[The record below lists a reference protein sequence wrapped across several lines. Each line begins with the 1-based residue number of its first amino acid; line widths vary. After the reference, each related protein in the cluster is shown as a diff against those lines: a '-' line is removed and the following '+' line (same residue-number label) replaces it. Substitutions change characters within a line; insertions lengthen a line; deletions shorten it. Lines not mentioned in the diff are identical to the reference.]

1 MRTMHHGLAAI
12 AFAALGSLVALAQ
25 APQQPPAGQAPAPG
39 AQAPAA
45 PGQGRPGGA
54 GRGGAPAGPA
64 SFFVTSAGKGDGANY
79 GGLAGADAYCAQ
91 MAQAGGIPTPAGRT
105 WRAYLSA
112 TAAAGQPAVNARDRI
127 GAGPWYNIN
136 GALIANN
143 VADLHGDVERD
154 RNQINKTTALTE
166 KKAPLNGVGDTPNQ
180 HDIITGSDSHGRAR
194 ASETLDTTCTNYT
207 SNQDPPAG
215 TARGQGPGVWLGH
228 HDRTGG
234 GNTSWN
240 AAHKSSGCS
249 QQALVSTGGAGALY
263 CFAAN

>member
-1 MRTMHHGLAAI
+1 MRRMQHFVAAI
-12 AFAALGSLVALAQ
+12 ALAGVGSLVAFAQ
-25 APQQPPAGQAPAPG
+25 APQQPGAGAPAQPGAQGQAPAG
-39 AQAPAA
+39 
-45 PGQGRPGGA
+45 GQGRAGG
-54 GRGGAPAGPA
+54 GRGGGPQGPA
-64 SFFVTSAGKGDGANY
+64 SFFITSVGKGDGANY
-79 GGLAGADAYCAQ
+79 GGLAGADAYCEQ
-91 MAQAGGIPTPAGRT
+91 MAKASAIPTPPGRT

-127 GAGPWYNIN
+127 GAGPWYNIK
-136 GALIANN
+136 GVLIANN

-154 RNQINKTTALTE
+154 RNQINKNTALSE
-166 KKAPLNGVGDTPNQ
+166 KGTTINGVGDTPNQ

-194 ASETLDTTCTNYT
+194 ADTVDTTCSNYT
-207 SNQDPPAG
+207 SNQDPPQG

-240 AAHKSSGCS
+240 ATHKSAGCS
-249 QQALVSTGGAGALY
+249 QQALVGTGGAGLLY

>member
-1 MRTMHHGLAAI
+1 MRRMQHGLAAI
-12 AFAALGSLVALAQ
+12 ALAALGSLVVLAQ
-25 APQQPPAGQAPAPG
+25 APQQPAAPAAPG
-39 AQAPAA
+39 AQAPA
-45 PGQGRPGGA
+45 PGGA
-54 GRGGAPAGPA
+54 QGRGGGRGAPAGPI

-91 MAQAGGIPTPAGRT
+91 MAKAGGIPEVAGRT

-127 GAGPWYNIN
+127 GAGPWYNMN
-136 GALIANN
+136 GTLIANN

-154 RNQINKTTALTE
+154 RNQINKNNALSE
-166 KKAPLNGVGDTPNQ
+166 LGMPINGQGDKPNQ

-194 ASETLDTTCTNYT
+194 ASETVDTTCSNYT
-207 SNQDPPAG
+207 SNQDPPQG
-215 TARGQGPGVWLGH
+215 TARGQGPGAWVGH

-234 GNTSWN
+234 GNSSWN
-240 AAHKSSGCS
+240 AAHKSGGCS
-249 QQALVSTGGAGALY
+249 QTALVNTGGAGLLY